1 MAVSGDRI
9 FTGRVN
15 GAGSPFV
22 SSGVTA
28 LASIAPNEAQW
39 ISAARQGDRA
49 AFGQLFLRYAPLVHG
64 VLLARMPRADADDLM
79 QDVFV
84 TALERLQ
91 TLTDVEKIGAWL
103 ATLAR
108 NRATD
113 VWRSKPQL
121 ALLPQVTSST
131 QPPRA
136 EVGEVLAVIRS
147 LPEAYRESLVLRL
160 VEGLSGPE
168 IAAQIGLTPESV
180 RVNLFRGMKLL
191 RERLS
196 LSQGEFE

>member
-1 MAVSGDRI
+1 
-9 FTGRVN
+9 
-15 GAGSPFV
+15 
-22 SSGVTA
+22 VTA
-28 LASIAPNEAQW
+28 LVSIAPSDSQCIA
-39 ISAARQGDRA
+39 AARRGDRA

-84 TALERLQ
+84 TALERLE
-91 TLTDVEKIGAWL
+91 TLSDVEKIGAWL

-108 NRATD
+108 NRAID
-113 VWRSKPQL
+113 VWRRKPQL
-121 ALLPQVTSST
+121 ALLPVATSAS
-131 QPPRA
+131 QPPRV
-136 EVGEVLAVIRS
+136 EVGEVLAIIRS

-168 IAAQIGLTPESV
+168 IAAQVGLTPESV

-191 RERLS
+191 RERLGKP
-196 LSQGEFE
+196 QGEFE

>member
-1 MAVSGDRI
+1 M
-9 FTGRVN
+9 
-15 GAGSPFV
+15 
-22 SSGVTA
+22 TA
-28 LASIAPNEAQW
+28 LASISPHETQW
-39 ISAARQGDRA
+39 IAAARRGDRA

-84 TALERLQ
+84 IALERLE
-91 TLTDVEKIGAWL
+91 TLSDVKKVGAWL

-108 NRATD
+108 NRAID
-113 VWRSKPQL
+113 AWRSKPRL

-136 EVGEVLAVIRS
+136 EVGEVLSIIRA

-191 RERLS
+191 REGLGM
-196 LSQGEFE
+196 SQGEFE